1 MQIKK
6 NLESRVVKG
15 FFIRGR
21 KIGDFRKDI
30 LGFIHETFE

>member
-15 FFIRGR
+15 FFIGGR
-21 KIGDFRKDI
+21 KINDIRKDI
-30 LGFIHETFE
+30 LGFIHEIYE